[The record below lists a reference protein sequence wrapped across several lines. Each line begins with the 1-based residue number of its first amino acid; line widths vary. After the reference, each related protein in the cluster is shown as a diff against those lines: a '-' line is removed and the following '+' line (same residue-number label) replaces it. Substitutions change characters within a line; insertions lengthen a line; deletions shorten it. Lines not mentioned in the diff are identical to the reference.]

1 MFKQLFLTAAAVIS
15 ALSLSVNAYAGGYGK
30 ARAGVMAGVSS
41 SSSNAKN
48 VDAKS
53 IGRYHV
59 GLTAEIP
66 VAFGF
71 AVQPSL
77 LFQTKGTK
85 LSDVGPE
92 KFRLDTRA
100 AYLEIPV
107 QIQWGPDLMA
117 FRPYVFAEPFVGYG
131 LFAKAKKYEGDKA
144 PVKSNS
150 FDGAGMARWEY
161 GLGLGAGVDI
171 WKIQFSVKYYWNFG
185 SLYSESG
192 KMNDVGQT
200 VKSAFK
206 DGRNFNGVTF
216 SLAFMF

>member
-1 MFKQLFLTAAAVIS
+1 MFRKLFLTAAAVIS

-30 ARAGVMAGVSS
+30 ARAGLMAGVTS

-48 VDAKS
+48 V
-53 IGRYHV
+53 HV
-59 GLTAEIP
+59 GLTAELPI
-66 VAFGF
+66 AFGF

-77 LFQTKGTK
+77 SFQTKGTK

-100 AYLEIPV
+100 AYLELPV

-171 WKIQFSVKYYWNFG
+171 WKIQFSVKYFWNFG

-200 VKSAFK
+200 VKNAFK

>member
-1 MFKQLFLTAAAVIS
+1 MFRKLFLTAAAVIS

-30 ARAGVMAGVSS
+30 ARAGLMAGVSS

-53 IGRYHV
+53 IGRYHI
-59 GLTAEIP
+59 GLTAELPI
-66 VAFGF
+66 AFGF

-131 LFAKAKKYEGDKA
+131 LFAKAKSTKA
-144 PVKSNS
+144 TRLRSSPILSTEPVWQ
-150 FDGAGMARWEY
+150 DGNTDW
-161 GLGLGAGVDI
+161 D
-171 WKIQFSVKYYWNFG
+171 SVPV
-185 SLYSESG
+185 LTSG
-192 KMNDVGQT
+192 KSSSRSNISGT
-200 VKSAFK
+200 SAHCIQK
-206 DGRNFNGVTF
+206 AENE
-216 SLAFMF
+216 